1 MLLYF
6 IFFVTILKKHIK
18 ILEHLLEEVLSKKLP
33 WYIINK
39 NMARETCWKHG
50 YDERVMLKNHNIND
64 MFI

>member
-1 MLLYF
+1 MLLCF

>member
-1 MLLYF
+1 MLLCF

-18 ILEHLLEEVLSKKLP
+18 ILEHLLEEVLCKKLP

-39 NMARETCWKHG
+39 NMAGKIYWKHG